1 MTEQQLR
8 AAVAEYDAEM
18 ARDADYDYTTGS
30 LRLEY
35 YDSHAEW
42 IISARGVSRMSGCYE
57 QESEVLVSIPATMRA
72 MDAAA
77 KAFQE
82 ALK

>member
-35 YDSHAEW
+35 YDSHVEW
-42 IISARGVSRMSGCYE
+42 IMTEAELAIALE
-57 QESEVLVSIPATMRA
+57 ATT
-72 MDAAA
+72 AALA
-77 KAFQE
+77 KAGV
-82 ALK
+82 K